1 MNLAKLLLFASSL
14 AFLGCKAQN
23 ISVTELSI
31 DLPAYWSVQASEAN
45 TVSKVSWWVQFKEAK
60 LTALVEEALKN
71 NADLKAS
78 AKRLELAYAQAKILG
93 YSSRPQL
100 DVSVGGDK
108 RKSNFIGLPF
118 GGGGVMSSRAE
129 SYSLNFGTSWELDLW
144 GRIKSGQ
151 NNAQLSTSAT
161 RLEHLAARQS
171 LAAQVV
177 KGWFALCEART
188 QISLAKE
195 RITLFETALKQ
206 IELRYRLGRAS
217 AYDLRLAENN
227 LRDSEARLRRLMVNE
242 TQSERGLEII
252 LGRYP
257 SGQLKEA
264 KVLPLLSN
272 NVPSGMPSQLL
283 SRRLD
288 IAASVLRVR
297 AADAHVAEGKAGLLP
312 RVSLT
317 GSSGTSS
324 NELKSLINGDFL
336 TWSFGGSLAQ
346 TILLRDERNA
356 RVHERELMA
365 EEAVLNHR
373 SIVMVAFGEVERGL
387 SKNVHL
393 SEYRKQLS
401 TIAEGASDILVLA
414 RGRYE
419 NGTGTLKELM
429 KAQNRSVE
437 SRVQLVAAQRQELEN
452 RVDLHLS
459 LGGGFDLEE
468 VQNEAGTSD

>member
-14 AFLGCKAQN
+14 ALLGCKNRN
-23 ISVTELSI
+23 ICVTELSI
-31 DLPAYWSVQASEAN
+31 DLPAHWSVRASKTN
-45 TVSKVSWWVQFKEAK
+45 TVSEAPWWAQFNEVK

-71 NADLKAS
+71 NTDLKAS
-78 AKRLELAYAQAKILG
+78 AKRLELAYAQAKITG

-108 RKSNFIGLPF
+108 KKSNFIGLPF
-118 GGGGVMSSRAE
+118 GAGEVMSSRAE

-151 NNAQLSTSAT
+151 NNAQLSASAT
-161 RLEHLAARQS
+161 RLEYLAARQS

-177 KGWFALCEART
+177 KGWFALCEVRT

-195 RITLFETALKQ
+195 RITLSETALKQ
-206 IELRYRLGRAS
+206 IELRYELGRAS
-217 AYDLRLAENN
+217 AFDLRLAESN
-227 LRDSEARLRRLMVNE
+227 LHDAMARLRRLMVSE
-242 TQSERGLEII
+242 TQFERGLEMI

-257 SGQLKEA
+257 SGQLEEA
-264 KVLPLLSN
+264 KGLPSPSN
-272 NVPSGMPSQLL
+272 NVPAGMPAQLL
-283 SRRLD
+283 ARRLD

-297 AADAHVAEGKAGLLP
+297 AADALVAEGKAGLLP

-346 TILLRDERNA
+346 TILLRDERNV
-356 RVHERELMA
+356 RVHERELMT

-373 SIVMVAFGEVERGL
+373 SVVMTAFEEVERAL

-393 SEYRKQLS
+393 SEYRKQLN
-401 TIAEGASDILVLA
+401 TVAEGTSDILVLA

-419 NGTGTLKELM
+419 NGTGSLKELM
-429 KAQNRSVE
+429 EAQNRSVE
-437 SRVQLVAAQRQELEN
+437 SRAQLVAAQRQELEN

-459 LGGGFDLEE
+459 LGGGFDLKEAE
-468 VQNEAGTSD
+468 NEASTSD

>member
-1 MNLAKLLLFASSL
+1 
-14 AFLGCKAQN
+14 
-23 ISVTELSI
+23 
-31 DLPAYWSVQASEAN
+31 
-45 TVSKVSWWVQFKEAK
+45 
-60 LTALVEEALKN
+60 
-71 NADLKAS
+71 
-78 AKRLELAYAQAKILG
+78 
-93 YSSRPQL
+93 
-100 DVSVGGDK
+100 
-108 RKSNFIGLPF
+108 
-118 GGGGVMSSRAE
+118 
-129 SYSLNFGTSWELDLW
+129 
-144 GRIKSGQ
+144 
-151 NNAQLSTSAT
+151 
-161 RLEHLAARQS
+161 
-171 LAAQVV
+171 
-177 KGWFALCEART
+177 
-188 QISLAKE
+188 
-195 RITLFETALKQ
+195 
-206 IELRYRLGRAS
+206 
-217 AYDLRLAENN
+217 
-227 LRDSEARLRRLMVNE
+227 
-242 TQSERGLEII
+242 
-252 LGRYP
+252 
-257 SGQLKEA
+257 
-264 KVLPLLSN
+264 
-272 NVPSGMPSQLL
+272 
-283 SRRLD
+283 
-288 IAASVLRVR
+288 LRVR

-459 LGGGFDLEE
+459 LGGDFDSEE
-468 VQNEAGTSD
+468 VQNEASTSD